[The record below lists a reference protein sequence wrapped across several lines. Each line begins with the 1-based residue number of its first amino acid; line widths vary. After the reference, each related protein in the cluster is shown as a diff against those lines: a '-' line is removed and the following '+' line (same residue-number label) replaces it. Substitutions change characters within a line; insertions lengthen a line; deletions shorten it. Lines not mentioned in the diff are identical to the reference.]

1 MPYHPGVP
9 PHAPGCLCQS
19 RAGPT
24 HSHQHRLG
32 TLPSITQ
39 FNKMAIAPNIIA
51 VEHAASKLGFTVPE
65 GHEAQY
71 AELLEKTEKACQ
83 ALLAEEGGSFKG
95 QHL

>member
-1 MPYHPGVP
+1 
-9 PHAPGCLCQS
+9 
-19 RAGPT
+19 
-24 HSHQHRLG
+24 
-32 TLPSITQ
+32 
-39 FNKMAIAPNIIA
+39 MAIAPNIIA